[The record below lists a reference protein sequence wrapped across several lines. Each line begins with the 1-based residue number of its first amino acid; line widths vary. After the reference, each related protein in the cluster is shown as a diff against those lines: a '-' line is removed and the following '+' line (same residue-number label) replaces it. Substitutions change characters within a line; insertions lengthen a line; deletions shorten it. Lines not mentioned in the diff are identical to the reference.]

1 MKICRHVCYF
11 VAKWYILYFEDIS
24 NWIIDQRNLVN
35 EITGKEVDFSN
46 EKEKHE
52 TRKIKFQVKI
62 NGVDIERSK
71 DIEPIWKNLSILLSL
86 SKWFYD

>member
-1 MKICRHVCYF
+1 MKICRHVL

-24 NWIIDQRNLVN
+24 NWIIDRRNLVN

-71 DIEPIWKNLSILLSL
+71 DIVSMKTLSIVRSL
-86 SKWFYD
+86 SK

>member
-1 MKICRHVCYF
+1 MYF

-71 DIEPIWKNLSILLSL
+71 DIVPMKTLSIVLSL

>member
-1 MKICRHVCYF
+1 MYVF

-71 DIEPIWKNLSILLSL
+71 DIVPMKKSINSAIF
-86 SKWFYD
+86 K